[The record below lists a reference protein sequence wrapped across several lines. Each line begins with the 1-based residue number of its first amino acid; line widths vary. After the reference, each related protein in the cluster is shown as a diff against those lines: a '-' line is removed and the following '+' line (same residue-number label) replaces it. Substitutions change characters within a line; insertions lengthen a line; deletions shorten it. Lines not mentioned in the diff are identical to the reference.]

1 MKAGYFLFV
10 RCIIKTMSA
19 AKRPKVSSRD
29 IISVLWEVALIM
41 WRVSPGAVIVQVC
54 GVAIDALLPLGA
66 TYFAALSTT
75 GLAEVYAGR
84 GDTQQL
90 LFYVVA
96 TVVLGIVSTFWSTV
110 QSYVE
115 QLTRYRL
122 EAAVSD
128 EMFARLHALDFWRYD
143 DPETI
148 SMFEKARSFTNSF
161 QYLFSQLTSVVS
173 SIISLATGLW
183 ILAAVSW
190 WLGLI
195 MLVAIIPSSIVQ
207 VSLSRLQVQHWRD
220 NVETRRR
227 EYWLE
232 GMISRPAAIAE
243 LRLYGLIRHLLA
255 ERGALRDK
263 NQLRM
268 IEYERSF
275 MGRRLGSEVVQAL
288 AEVVALVWVVL
299 EIVAHRQPI
308 GQFVLVQQMVSR
320 VMSGVSSLTG
330 IYNSIDEDLA
340 NMAEYKY
347 FMSLPTMKTETTS
360 SITLRQ
366 KITVERVSFTY
377 HGMETPV
384 LKEVSLDIARGQHV
398 AIVGE
403 NGAGKTTL
411 IKLLTGLYAPTSG
424 AILIDGKRLHPRH
437 AASWHR
443 DIAVLGQD
451 FLRYDFATAA
461 DNVWYGDVSLPKD
474 EERMAWALEQA
485 EAADFVSKLPQGGGT
500 YVDKWMEVDGVKGV
514 DLSGGQWQRLALA
527 RNFYRD
533 ASVIIL
539 DEPTSAIDAAAEARI
554 FQHLFHQKEK
564 TIITVSHRL
573 STVKKADKIFVMAG
587 GKIIEQGTYQE
598 LVATR
603 GAFYEM
609 FKAQM

>member
-41 WRVSPGAVIVQVC
+41 WRISPGAVIVQVC

-275 MGRRLGSEVVQAL
+275 MGKRLGSEVVQAL

-424 AILIDGKRLHPRH
+424 AILIDGKRLRPRH

-461 DNVWYGDVSLPKD
+461 DNVWYGDVSRPKD
-474 EERMAWALEQA
+474 EERMARALEQA

-554 FQHLFHQKEK
+554 FQHLFYQKEK

>member
-75 GLAEVYAGR
+75 ELAEVYAGR

-275 MGRRLGSEVVQAL
+275 MGKRLGSEVVQAL

-366 KITVERVSFTY
+366 KITVERVGFTY

-384 LKEVSLDIARGQHV
+384 LKEISLDIARGQHV

-424 AILIDGKRLHPRH
+424 AILIDDKRLRPRH

-461 DNVWYGDVSLPKD
+461 DNVWYGDVSRPKD
-474 EERMAWALEQA
+474 EERMAWALGQA

>member
-1 MKAGYFLFV
+1 MKAGLFLFV

-243 LRLYGLIRHLLA
+243 LRLYGLLRHLLA

-275 MGRRLGSEVVQAL
+275 MGKRLGSEVVQAL

-424 AILIDGKRLHPRH
+424 AILIDGKRLRPRH

-461 DNVWYGDVSLPKD
+461 DNVWYGDVSRPKD
-474 EERMAWALEQA
+474 EERMARALEQA

>member
-41 WRVSPGAVIVQVC
+41 WRISPGAVIVQVC

-275 MGRRLGSEVVQAL
+275 MGKRLGSEVVQAL

-424 AILIDGKRLHPRH
+424 AILIDGKRLRPRH

-461 DNVWYGDVSLPKD
+461 DNVWYGDVSRPKD
-474 EERMAWALEQA
+474 EERMARALEQA

>member
-41 WRVSPGAVIVQVC
+41 WRISPGAVIVQVC

-275 MGRRLGSEVVQAL
+275 MGKRLGSEVVQAL

-424 AILIDGKRLHPRH
+424 AILIDGKRLRPRH

-461 DNVWYGDVSLPKD
+461 DNVWYGDVSRPKD

>member
-19 AKRPKVSSRD
+19 VKRPKVSSRD

-41 WRVSPGAVIVQVC
+41 WRISPGAVIVQVC

-275 MGRRLGSEVVQAL
+275 MGKRLGSEVVQAL

-424 AILIDGKRLHPRH
+424 AILIDGKRLRPRH

-461 DNVWYGDVSLPKD
+461 DNVWYGDVSRPKD

>member
-1 MKAGYFLFV
+1 
-10 RCIIKTMSA
+10 MSA

-41 WRVSPGAVIVQVC
+41 WRISPGAVIVQVC

-347 FMSLPTMKTETTS
+347 FMSLPTMKTEATS

-424 AILIDGKRLHPRH
+424 AILIDGKCLRPRH

-573 STVKKADKIFVMAG
+573 STVKKADRIFVMAG

-598 LVATR
+598 LVAAR